1 MYACMYVYTY
11 VFPGMQTVV
20 EPSFH
25 WEIIPHATLALPW
38 WFQRA
43 QTQTKDREKL
53 EQFTEPQPIF
63 SISKSLKEW
72 FYRLLFIRSEL

>member
-1 MYACMYVYTY
+1 MRACMYVCIY
-11 VFPGMQTVV
+11 VCI
-20 EPSFH
+20 S
-25 WEIIPHATLALPW
+25 WDATSGGTIFWLGDHPT
-38 WFQRA
+38 RA